1 MGVPNGESL
10 IMPGDSAGLDSMEGL
25 LSTELAPPLVVRN
38 GEAGASSSAS
48 MSSGGNRSLVISARR
63 LSSQHQANE
72 RPRVYFHQLHLKKIL
87 TLG

>member
-72 RPRVYFHQLHLKKIL
+72 RTSSLFSSVALGKIL